1 MDEHTDDE
9 LDLPIDETVDL
20 YQVLQDNINN
30 ISVDNIVDDLEVIKR
45 LLLHL
50 ITKKDNVCYFIQMMI
65 QKLNTV
71 AIQIKGF
78 VSFIADQIEDIM
90 YEIGME
96 AQYNGMEQLQLRN
109 PPLPIQVENNDT
121 FVENNDM
128 YVEHPLENQVQ
139 IETNTTIPAITIMDT
154 SFRELQQSAPETI
167 IETNTTIPGIDIAT
181 SVFTENKLIQQPS
194 TVQSAPVQSV
204 PATRQLPPPI
214 PKKIVIPIP
223 SPPKKQKKKA
233 RQKSPVPLH
242 KKVKRNES
250 HKSKQKK

>member
-20 YQVLQDNINN
+20 YQVLQDKITT
-30 ISVDNIVDDLEVIKR
+30 ISIDNIVDDLEVIKR

-50 ITKKDNVCYFIQMMI
+50 ITKKDNVLFFIQMMI

-96 AQYNGMEQLQLRN
+96 AQYNNGMEQLQLRDPPL

-121 FVENNDM
+121 YVENSED
-128 YVEHPLENQVQ
+128 YPLENPVEYPVE

-154 SFRELQQSAPETI
+154 SFRDLQQSIPDTVT
-167 IETNTTIPGIDIAT
+167 ETNTTIPGIDITT
-181 SVFTENKLIQQPS
+181 SILEENKLVQPKI
-194 TVQSAPVQSV
+194 
-204 PATRQLPPPI
+204 QLPPPI
-214 PKKIVIPIP
+214 PKKIWIPNL
-223 SPPKKQKKKA
+223 SPPSKQRKKA
-233 RQKSPVPLH
+233 RQKSPVPFH
-242 KKVKRNES
+242 KRIRRNES
-250 HKSKQKK
+250 HKSKTKK